1 MRPWIFIAFWA
12 ALLAL
17 WTAVQLLFSPD
28 AVTLALLGGAA
39 VGVAL
44 LALIARRERRPRREG
59 SDLSPATVITAF
71 GAAALVSGAEL
82 GTWCIALG
90 ALITACGLAA
100 LLAEA
105 RQ

>member
-1 MRPWIFIAFWA
+1 MKPWSVIALWA

-28 AVTLALLGGAA
+28 AIMLALLGGAA

-44 LALIARRERRPRREG
+44 LALIARRERPPRREAA
-59 SDLSPATVITAF
+59 DISPATVLTAL
-71 GAAALVSGAEL
+71 GAATLVSGAEL